1 MFFSWLGLEGELDM
15 GFFIEIGSV
24 HKLFAEYIL
33 FKTRLD
39 QTIHPC
45 CTALSSA
52 LAYLNKSE
60 NLINFCGET
69 NVILRGTGFKPCPS
83 PNVC

>member
-1 MFFSWLGLEGELDM
+1 M
-15 GFFIEIGSV
+15 GVFIEIGSV

-45 CTALSSA
+45 CTAIASA
-52 LAYLNKSE
+52 
-60 NLINFCGET
+60 FG
-69 NVILRGTGFKPCPS
+69 
-83 PNVC
+83 